1 MIKRLLLLLSLVLY
15 AVSPV
20 LSQATER
27 AELLPDGSV
36 LLSPQTLRGIDAT
49 LTTLETNLTRQR
61 ELSTSLTGEL
71 RQAELSL
78 TTLRSLYSE
87 QSILAGSLAGE
98 LSRAA
103 SSLTT
108 LTSLYNEQGLL
119 VLSLQTQWSLIA
131 ERLQDSDESYAWIQ
145 QDMMEMEG
153 ELTAERKNSA
163 RLDKSARVWRKAAI
177 VLGCLAIGGIVAAV
191 VW

>member
-1 MIKRLLLLLSLVLY
+1 MTKRLLLLLSLALY

-36 LLSPQTLRGIDAT
+36 LLSPQTLRDIDAT

-61 ELSTSLTGEL
+61 ELSTSLIGEL
-71 RQAELSL
+71 NQAELSL
-78 TTLRSLYSE
+78 TTLRGLYSE
-87 QSILAGSLAGE
+87 QSILAGNLTSE
-98 LSRAA
+98 LSQA
-103 SSLTT
+103 SSSLMT
-108 LTSLYNEQGLL
+108 LKGLYNEQSQL
-119 VLSLQTQWSLIA
+119 VSSLQIQWSLIA

-145 QDMMEMEG
+145 QDMMEMEV
-153 ELTAERKNSA
+153 ELTAERANSA
-163 RLDKSARVWRKAAI
+163 RLDRSSRVWRRVAI
-177 VLGCLAIGGIVAAV
+177 VLGAAAVGGIVAAV